1 MVNEALSYVLE
12 LFYLAW
18 NYSIW
23 HGSKR
28 MHLVTLSTLRFW
40 NYSIWHGS
48 KRLELDDENKFLF

>member
-1 MVNEALSYVLE
+1 MEASTMLKTR
-12 LFYLAW
+12 FW

-28 MHLVTLSTLRFW
+28 LRCYLGYKAPFW